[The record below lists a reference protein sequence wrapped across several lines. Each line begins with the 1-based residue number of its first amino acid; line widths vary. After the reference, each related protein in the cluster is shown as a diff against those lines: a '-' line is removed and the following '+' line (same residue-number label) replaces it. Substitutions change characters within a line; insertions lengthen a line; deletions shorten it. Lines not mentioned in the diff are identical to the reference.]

1 MNVWERKKRNS
12 SRKIIENIGAVLV
25 EHKEALDAPEQEY
38 WRKKAAFRHCECQN
52 ERKEN
57 NINIGY
63 GIFLHAG
70 GNFPFWKPVHT
81 HWKKPYTGPF

>member
-38 WRKKAAFRHCECQN
+38 WWKKAADGLLKQLFAIVNARTRQ
-52 ERKEN
+52 RK
-57 NINIGY
+57 
-63 GIFLHAG
+63 
-70 GNFPFWKPVHT
+70 T
-81 HWKKPYTGPF
+81 T